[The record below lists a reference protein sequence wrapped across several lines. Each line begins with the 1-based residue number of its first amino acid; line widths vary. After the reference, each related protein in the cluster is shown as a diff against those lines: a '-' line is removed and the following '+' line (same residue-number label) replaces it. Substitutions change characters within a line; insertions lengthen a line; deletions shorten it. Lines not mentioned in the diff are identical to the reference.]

1 MTLAD
6 QFFFLSLTTIQVG
19 KKIKDKKER
28 VFGVTNITPGRHK
41 QKGLNLLFFSLDRQA
56 SSASVF

>member
-6 QFFFLSLTTIQVG
+6 PKFISLTTIQVG

-28 VFGVTNITPGRHK
+28 VFESESYKHYIEN
-41 QKGLNLLFFSLDRQA
+41 QL
-56 SSASVF
+56 

>member
-6 QFFFLSLTTIQVG
+6 PKLISLTTIQVG

-28 VFGVTNITPGRHK
+28 VFG
-41 QKGLNLLFFSLDRQA
+41 
-56 SSASVF
+56 SASYKHYGTLCL